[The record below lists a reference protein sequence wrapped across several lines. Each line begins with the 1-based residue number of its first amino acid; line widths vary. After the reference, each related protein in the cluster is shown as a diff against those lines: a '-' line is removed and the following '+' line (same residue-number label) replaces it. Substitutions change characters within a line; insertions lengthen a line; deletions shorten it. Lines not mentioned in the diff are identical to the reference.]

1 MSTRDELS
9 KEIDQIEQ
17 VLWVGIGCK
26 RGTSWQL
33 IDRAIE
39 EIFRE
44 NQLFPSAIAG
54 IATIDTKASEVGL
67 VEFCRLR
74 NLPLKIFCAEIL
86 RSICVPNPAIITNQ
100 KVGTPSVAE
109 AAAIIAASQLTSLT
123 VFPFTS
129 IEALRVKFLVPKR
142 IFHLQGQPG
151 AVTLAVA
158 QASNMSKP
166 NFPNFSSQQL
176 SINS

>member
-1 MSTRDELS
+1 MSNPDSLS
-9 KEIDQIEQ
+9 KEIQQIQQ

-39 EIFRE
+39 QVFRE

-67 VEFCRLR
+67 VKLCRLR
-74 NLPLKIFCAEIL
+74 NLPLKTFSAEIL
-86 RSICVPNPAIITNQ
+86 RSVCVPNPATITDDR
-100 KVGTPSVAE
+100 VGTPSVAE
-109 AAAIIAASQLTSLT
+109 AAAILAASQLTSLT
-123 VFPFTS
+123 VFPFTK
-129 IEALRVKFLVPKR
+129 IKELRVKFLVPKQ
-142 IFHLQGQPG
+142 IFQIQGQPG

-158 QASNMSKP
+158 QALNII
-166 NFPNFSSQQL
+166 
-176 SINS
+176 SITKVL

>member
-1 MSTRDELS
+1 MSNPDSLS
-9 KEIDQIEQ
+9 KEIQQIQQ

-39 EIFRE
+39 QVFRE

-67 VEFCRLR
+67 VKLCRLR
-74 NLPLKIFCAEIL
+74 NLPLKTFSAQIL
-86 RSICVPNPAIITNQ
+86 RSVCVPNPATITDD
-100 KVGTPSVAE
+100 KVDTPSVAE
-109 AAAIIAASQLTSLT
+109 AAAILAASQLTSLT
-123 VFPFTS
+123 VFPFTN
-129 IEALRVKFLVPKR
+129 IEELRVKFLVPKQ
-142 IFHLQGQPG
+142 IFQIQGQPG

-158 QASNMSKP
+158 QALNI
-166 NFPNFSSQQL
+166 
-176 SINS
+176 SITRVP

>member
-1 MSTRDELS
+1 M
-9 KEIDQIEQ
+9 QQ

-67 VEFCRLR
+67 LELCRLR
-74 NLPLKIFCAEIL
+74 NFTLKTFSAQIL
-86 RSICVPNPAIITNQ
+86 RSVCVPNPATITDH

-109 AAAIIAASQLTSLT
+109 AAAMLAASQLTSLT

-129 IEALRVKFLVPKR
+129 IEELRVRFLVPKQ

-158 QASNMSKP
+158 QASN
-166 NFPNFSSQQL
+166 
-176 SINS
+176 ITIIIY

>member
-1 MSTRDELS
+1 MVGCWSKRNSDELNQ
-9 KEIDQIEQ
+9 EIDQVQQ

-39 EIFRE
+39 QIFRE

-67 VEFCRLR
+67 VELCRLR
-74 NLPLKIFCAEIL
+74 NLPLKTFSAQIL
-86 RSICVPNPAIITNQ
+86 RSVYVPNPATITDN

-109 AAAIIAASQLTSLT
+109 AAAMLAASQLTLLT

-129 IEALRVKFLVPKR
+129 IEELRVRFLVPKQ
-142 IFHLQGQPG
+142 IFQVQGQPG
-151 AVTLAVA
+151 AVTLAVS
-158 QASNMSKP
+158 QA
-166 NFPNFSSQQL
+166 
-176 SINS
+176 

>member
-1 MSTRDELS
+1 MSNNTQALKGKNELN
-9 KEIDQIEQ
+9 KQINQVEK

-39 EIFRE
+39 EVFRE

-67 VEFCRLR
+67 VEFCHLR
-74 NLPLKIFCAEIL
+74 NLPLKTFSAEIL
-86 RSICVPNPAIITNQ
+86 GFVCVPNPATITNL

-109 AAAIIAASQLTSLT
+109 AAAILAAAQLISLT
-123 VFPFTS
+123 IFPFTK
-129 IEALRVKFLVPKR
+129 IEKLSVRFLVPKR
-142 IFHLQGQPG
+142 IFQQQGQPG
-151 AVTLAVA
+151 AITLAVA
-158 QASNMSKP
+158 QALN
-166 NFPNFSSQQL
+166 
-176 SINS
+176 I